1 MLSRIVASLAALAV
15 AEAISG
21 AGEGTYNATMVTL
34 SLPREEVASM
44 LAPQLELGVP
54 PSEVLRDG
62 EHPVVF
68 AFGFQQDVRPVIH
81 VGKLP
86 FDWTYQEFI
95 LAVPFVRFPDH
106 PERGQLTHPVNL
118 YLDKLPPVVL
128 GWAYGLPKML
138 ADGFETN
145 ASSYRVFAKPTN
157 VSESQSVLSASWR
170 GTGEKR
176 AAAEFPNFAPLAEG
190 LKLPL
195 VGASH
200 VPGVLCSNFDW
211 GLDVMQLTAA
221 TGNVGVDAT
230 FVGDIQQRQV
240 PFVGLDESPVS
251 GFQMETKWTMSA
263 PFECSKL
270 NNQTVLV

>member
-1 MLSRIVASLAALAV
+1 LSCLFIGAAAD
-15 AEAISG
+15 

-34 SLPREEVASM
+34 SLPRKEVASM
-44 LAPQLELGVP
+44 LASGLELGTP
-54 PSEVLRDG
+54 PSEVLKDG

-81 VGKLP
+81 AGKFP

-95 LAVPFVRFPDH
+95 MAVPFVRFSDH

-128 GWAYGLPKML
+128 GWAYGLPKMM

-145 ASSYRVFAKPTN
+145 SSSYEVFAKPSNT
-157 VSESQSVLSASWR
+157 STSMRVLAATWGAGGAKKAAS
-170 GTGEKR
+170 
-176 AAAEFPNFAPLAEG
+176 EFPNFAGLAQG

-200 VPGVLCSNFDW
+200 VPGFLCSNFDW

-221 TGNVGVDAT
+221 TGEVEVGAT
-230 FVGDIQQRQV
+230 FVGDLQPRRV
-240 PFVGLDESPVS
+240 PFVGLDEAPVS
-251 GFQMETKWTMSA
+251 GFLMETKWTMST
-263 PFECSKL
+263 PFNCGKL
-270 NNQTVLV
+270 SNETQLV